1 MLGGFSIVFPRWRR
15 RSHSSRTVV
24 DACVLDVTD
33 GRRVYDVSDDEPFD
47 GFVFRHHDGRRFA
60 SHAFHL
66 HVSHRDRS
74 EHRRHHVVFHGQHA
88 FLVLSFH
95 PIIRLSCRL
104 RLSSPPTT
112 RLLLRFVVFFYSFPR
127 SFFFLVRCRVFLVS
141 SSFVHIFLSLVFPS
155 DARTCPLPCLFL
167 PLLRR
172 FFVMMVGLW
181 RRTTQTCWG

>member
-15 RSHSSRTVV
+15 RSHSHSSRTVV

-66 HVSHRDRS
+66 HVSHRVRS
-74 EHRRHHVVFHGQHA
+74 KHRRHHVVFHGQHT

-95 PIIRLSCRL
+95 PIFRLSCRL

-112 RLLLRFVVFFYSFPR
+112 RLLLQFVVFFFSFPR
-127 SFFFLVRCRVFLVS
+127 SLSRVFLVS
-141 SSFVHIFLSLVFPS
+141 PSFLHPILSPSCSHRMHVRVLYHVCSFRCCGVSSS
-155 DARTCPLPCLFL
+155 
-167 PLLRR
+167 
-172 FFVMMVGLW
+172 W
-181 RRTTQTCWG
+181 W